1 MQSQSELIQQ
11 AIDRFI
17 NDGIAPPFYRH
28 LLDYGQ
34 RPSPLKTPKDTLY
47 IHERPG
53 QIIVLSRGAVSV
65 QWANWELKKY
75 QKNLRQGLIKEL
87 FYPRRTDTNSAKD
100 KQLLKNG
107 DWLEEQRFMVTTKR
121 ELVVLRQR
129 KKKKLD

>member
-1 MQSQSELIQQ
+1 MIASLKNLNE
-11 AIDRFI
+11 R
-17 NDGIAPPFYRH
+17 IAPPSYRH
-28 LLDYGQ
+28 QLDYGQ
-34 RPSPLKTPKDTLY
+34 IPNPLKTPEDKPY
-47 IHERPG
+47 IYERLG
-53 QIIVLSRGAVSV
+53 QIAILERGAVSV
-65 QWANWELKKY
+65 RRANRELKKY

-100 KQLLKNG
+100 KQLLNNG

>member
-17 NDGIAPPFYRH
+17 NDGIAPPFYRR

-34 RPSPLKTPKDTLY
+34 IPSPLKTPKDTLY

-53 QIIVLSRGAVSV
+53 QIVVLSRGAVSV

-75 QKNLRQGLIKEL
+75 QKNLSQGLIKRL
-87 FYPRRTDTNSAKD
+87 VYLR
-100 KQLLKNG
+100 QLMQTQQKISNG
-107 DWLEEQRFMVTTKR
+107 DWLEEQRFMVTAKR
-121 ELVVLRQR
+121 ELVLLWHR
-129 KKKKLD
+129 KKKELD

>member
-34 RPSPLKTPKDTLY
+34 IPSPLKTPKDTLY

-53 QIIVLSRGAVSV
+53 QIVVLSRGAVSV

-75 QKNLRQGLIKEL
+75 QKNLRQGLIKGL
-87 FYPRRTDTNSAKD
+87 VHLH
-100 KQLLKNG
+100 QLMQTQQKISNG
-107 DWLEEQRFMVTTKR
+107 DWLEEQRFVVTTKR
-121 ELVVLRQR
+121 ELVLLWHR
-129 KKKKLD
+129 KKKELD

>member
-34 RPSPLKTPKDTLY
+34 IPSPLKTPKDTLY

-65 QWANWELKKY
+65 QWANRKLKKY
-75 QKNLRQGLIKEL
+75 QKNLRQGLIKGL
-87 FYPRRTDTNSAKD
+87 VYLR
-100 KQLLKNG
+100 QLMQTQQKISND

-121 ELVVLRQR
+121 ELVLLWRR
-129 KKKKLD
+129 KKKELD

>member
-34 RPSPLKTPKDTLY
+34 IPSPLKTPKDTLY

-53 QIIVLSRGAVSV
+53 QIVVLSRGAVSV

>member
-34 RPSPLKTPKDTLY
+34 IPSPLKTPKDTLY

-65 QWANWELKKY
+65 QWANRELKKY
-75 QKNLRQGLIKEL
+75 QKNLRQGLVQEL
-87 FYPRRTDTNSAKD
+87 VYLRRTGTD
-100 KQLLKNG
+100 
-107 DWLEEQRFMVTTKR
+107 
-121 ELVVLRQR
+121 
-129 KKKKLD
+129 

>member
-17 NDGIAPPFYRH
+17 NDGIAPPFYRC

-34 RPSPLKTPKDTLY
+34 IPSPLKTPKDTLY

-65 QWANWELKKY
+65 QWANRELKKY
-75 QKNLRQGLIKEL
+75 QKNLRQGLIKGL
-87 FYPRRTDTNSAKD
+87 VYLR
-100 KQLLKNG
+100 QLMQTQQKISNG
-107 DWLEEQRFMVTTKR
+107 DWLEEQRFMVTAKR
-121 ELVVLRQR
+121 ELVLLWHR
-129 KKKKLD
+129 KKKELD

>member
-1 MQSQSELIQQ
+1 MKNLNE
-11 AIDRFI
+11 R
-17 NDGIAPPFYRH
+17 IAPPSYRH
-28 LLDYGQ
+28 QLDYGQ
-34 RPSPLKTPKDTLY
+34 IPNPLKTPEDTLH
-47 IHERPG
+47 IHERLG
-53 QIIVLSRGAVSV
+53 QIAILERGAVSV
-65 QWANWELKKY
+65 RRANRELKKY

>member
-34 RPSPLKTPKDTLY
+34 IPSPLKTPKDTLY

-53 QIIVLSRGAVSV
+53 QIVVLSRGAVSV
-65 QWANWELKKY
+65 QWAKWELKKY
-75 QKNLRQGLIKEL
+75 QKNLRQGLIKRL
-87 FYPRRTDTNSAKD
+87 VYLR
-100 KQLLKNG
+100 QLMQTQQKISNG
-107 DWLEEQRFMVTTKR
+107 DWLEEQRFMVTAKR
-121 ELVVLRQR
+121 ELVLLWHR
-129 KKKKLD
+129 KKKELD